1 MLALSTMR
9 QGRDLFARS
18 VAAVVTAVALAG
30 EIVTAQS
37 AGTGRFDVASVKPND
52 SGSTQSASFVQPGG
66 RYTATNV
73 TVRTL
78 VKAAY
83 GLHDSQLIGGPNWL
97 DRERFDIAAKAEG
110 YDAPS
115 AFRDQARLMLRPLLA
130 DRFKLVVRHEA
141 RDLPVYVM
149 VLARKD
155 GRFGAQFRRSPVD
168 DCSGPPKAM
177 QTATGASEPEIPLP
191 CGAEVYRPG
200 HLAARGMRPSILALN
215 ISRWADRVV
224 VDRTRLDGTF
234 DWDVQWVPDNL
245 STDATTALEGP
256 SLFSALREQ
265 AGLRLERG
273 RASVDVLIVEA
284 VERPDP
290 D

>member
-1 MLALSTMR
+1 MR
-9 QGRDLFARS
+9 QRGHLIGRS
-18 VAAVVTAVALAG
+18 VAALVTAVALAG
-30 EIVTAQS
+30 ELISAQS
-37 AGTGRFDVASVKPND
+37 AGTARFDVASVKSND
-52 SGSTQSASFVQPGG
+52 SGDPESASFVLPGG

-83 GLHDSQLIGGPNWL
+83 GLHDNQLIGGPNWINTA
-97 DRERFDIAAKAEG
+97 RFDIAAKADG

-191 CGAEVYRPG
+191 CGAEVYRAG
-200 HLAARGMRPSILALN
+200 HLAARRMRLSILALN
-215 ISRWADRVV
+215 VSRWADRVV
-224 VDRTRLDGTF
+224 VDRTGLDGTF

-245 STDATTALEGP
+245 TTDVTNLLEGP

-273 RASVDVLIVEA
+273 RASVEVLIVEA